1 MSNQVCLNIALTRE
15 PPTEF
20 RLFKRGD
27 NETSKGLFVFDDASA
42 ISVLAA
48 FAAHGL
54 DKLPIDYDHKMLR
67 AASGPEGGKAAG
79 WFLPA
84 VRNGEL
90 WATQVTWTPAAAQAI
105 RDAEFRFVSPAAFH
119 SDGHIDE
126 LINVAITNLPATVGQ
141 QALVAATKQIGEV
154 SPTKPEKPNVPEKLF
169 ALLGAENEA
178 EATIVVKT
186 WNTNMA
192 ALMTATGTTSFD
204 AMLTTVKANAIQAAE
219 AVGLAAQVAT
229 LTAAAESATKA
240 DLIAKL
246 SKEGKAP
253 PTLHAFL
260 SGCSV
265 SQIEQFAAGATV
277 VAATV
282 PTAPGAGNVATLT
295 DDEKRVARQLNLT
308 DEAFL
313 ATKAD
318 LAAGKAPTT
327 KGN

>member
-1 MSNQVCLNIALTRE
+1 
-15 PPTEF
+15 
-20 RLFKRGD
+20 
-27 NETSKGLFVFDDASA
+27 
-42 ISVLAA
+42 
-48 FAAHGL
+48 
-54 DKLPIDYDHKMLR
+54 
-67 AASGPEGGKAAG
+67 
-79 WFLPA
+79 
-84 VRNGEL
+84 
-90 WATQVTWTPAAAQAI
+90 
-105 RDAEFRFVSPAAFH
+105 
-119 SDGHIDE
+119 
-126 LINVAITNLPATVGQ
+126 
-141 QALVAATKQIGEV
+141 
-154 SPTKPEKPNVPEKLF
+154 VPEKLF

-186 WNTNMA
+186 WNTNMT

-260 SGCSV
+260 NGCSV